1 MVSCIKDDDSE
12 DYTVWRAENEA
23 FFNRMKDSIDP
34 ATGELYYKQ
43 IKSLAYPQYYVLY
56 HELEAGPET
65 NTIKPLYTSTIN
77 ATYSGHLY
85 NTTTDFDSG
94 SITGVVGRGFISGWT
109 WALMEMTV
117 GDKAEV
123 VIPWQLGYGSN
134 GSGSIPP
141 YSTLIFTMTLN
152 SIPKY
157 ETGIN

>member
-1 MVSCIKDDDSE
+1 M
-12 DYTVWRAENEA
+12 
-23 FFNRMKDSIDP
+23 
-34 ATGELYYKQ
+34 
-43 IKSLAYPQYYVLY
+43 
-56 HELEAGPET
+56 
-65 NTIKPLYTSTIN
+65 
-77 ATYSGHLY
+77 
-85 NTTTDFDSG
+85 
-94 SITGVVGRGFISGWT
+94 VGRGFISGWT

-152 SIPKY
+152 SIPTY